1 MLVTNCGTGP
11 LTSVNLASKAQP
23 HPRPQQWN
31 SNCKWNIRRESTMT
45 VRLVI
50 KWKPEGPPP
59 VSIPVSAAPVIAA
72 AVNRNQERVD
82 HRYHKRLPVK
92 YQLSVF
98 AEDQQAA
105 QLPLPARGINMSRSG
120 VLIET
125 EEPLPIGSMVY
136 IKVK

>member
-1 MLVTNCGTGP
+1 
-11 LTSVNLASKAQP
+11 
-23 HPRPQQWN
+23 
-31 SNCKWNIRRESTMT
+31 MT

-59 VSIPVSAAPVIAA
+59 VSIAPVSAAPV
-72 AVNRNQERVD
+72 NRNHERVD

-92 YQLSVF
+92 YRLSVYS
-98 AEDQQAA
+98 EDQQAG
-105 QLPLPARGINMSRSG
+105 QLSLAARGINMSRSG

-136 IKVK
+136 VKVKELGLMGMATVRHCTPKGSKFSVGLHFPNPLTRSL

>member
-1 MLVTNCGTGP
+1 
-11 LTSVNLASKAQP
+11 
-23 HPRPQQWN
+23 
-31 SNCKWNIRRESTMT
+31 MT

-82 HRYHKRLPVK
+82 HRYDQRLPVK
-92 YQLSVF
+92 YRFSVF
-98 AEDQQAA
+98 AEDQQAG
-105 QLPLPARGINMSRSG
+105 QLSLPARGINMSRSG

-136 IKVK
+136 IKVKELGLMGMATVRHCTPKGSKFRVGLHFPNPLTRSL

>member
-1 MLVTNCGTGP
+1 
-11 LTSVNLASKAQP
+11 
-23 HPRPQQWN
+23 
-31 SNCKWNIRRESTMT
+31 MT

-59 VSIPVSAAPVIAA
+59 VSIPVSAAP
-72 AVNRNQERVD
+72 VNRNQERVD

-98 AEDQQAA
+98 AEDQQAG
-105 QLPLPARGINMSRSG
+105 QLSLPARGINMSRSG

-136 IKVK
+136 IKVKELGLMGMATVRHCTPKGSKFRVGLHFPNPLTRSL